1 MRGQKKPY
9 FNGKNEKFKQQEALL
24 INMGAWRDLLP
35 EPDEN
40 NDDCFF
46 DDDFDESSV
55 YSKPNR
61 DPEKDR
67 ENGTLSYIY
76 EQASELYVKV
86 KLKKEGYSNCKIAP
100 KDQERKPHFDEI
112 NVKKTLTAGGA
123 ENEFDKIKNLLTN
136 FGNIKVGVPDII
148 FAKDGK
154 VGFVEVK
161 SNNNS
166 LSDRQK
172 EFILLLKEKGYAVN
186 IKRVFINI
194 EKVSEE

>member
-1 MRGQKKPY
+1 
-9 FNGKNEKFKQQEALL
+9 
-24 INMGAWRDLLP
+24 MGAWRDLLP

-46 DDDFDESSV
+46 DDDFDEGSA
-55 YSKPNR
+55 YPKPNR
-61 DPEKDR
+61 DSEKDR

-100 KDQERKPHFDEI
+100 KNQERKPYFDEI
-112 NVKKTLTAGGA
+112 NVKKTLTDGGA
-123 ENEFDKIKNLLTN
+123 EKEFDKIKKLLTN

-148 FAKDGK
+148 FAKDEK

-172 EFILLLKEKGYAVN
+172 EFILLLKEKGYAVS

-194 EKVSEE
+194 E